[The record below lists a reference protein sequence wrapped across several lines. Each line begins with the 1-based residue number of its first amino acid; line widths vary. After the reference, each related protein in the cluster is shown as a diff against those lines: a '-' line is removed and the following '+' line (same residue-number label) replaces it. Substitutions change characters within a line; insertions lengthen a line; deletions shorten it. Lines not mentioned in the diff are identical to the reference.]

1 MRRPVACLAG
11 VAVALVACGTLP
23 IGLEPPDVNLAD
35 VRYAGGTLF
44 EQRFQLELRVINP
57 NRRELEIEGVSFT
70 VELNG
75 RRFARGVSD
84 QAFVVAAHGEHL
96 VIVQATTTLGQMLD
110 QIGSPDDTRG
120 LAYRVE
126 GHVALGGFGS
136 LPFASEGRVGFA
148 RRGPPVERGRF

>member
-1 MRRPVACLAG
+1 MLRPVACLAG
-11 VAVALVACGTLP
+11 VAVALAACGTLP
-23 IGLEPPDVNLAD
+23 IGLEPPEVSLAD

-44 EQRFQLELRVINP
+44 EQRFRLDLRVINP
-57 NRRELEIEGVSFT
+57 NRRDLEIEGVSFT

-84 QAFVVAAHGEHL
+84 QAFVVAAHGEH
-96 VIVQATTTLGQMLD
+96 VVTVHATTTLGQMLD

-126 GHVALGGFGS
+126 GQVALGGFGS
-136 LPFASEGRVGFA
+136 LPFASEGRVGIE
-148 RRGPPVERGRF
+148 RRGSPVERGRF